1 ILPGGQIEYQ
11 GKPIQ
16 KYYIEGLDLLEGRY
30 SLANNNI
37 AADDVSKVQI
47 LENHQPIKLLDSLEF
62 SDRASINIKLKN
74 NVTTTG
80 TAEVG
85 IGLAPFLWR
94 VKATPMIFTKKNQA
108 IITYQTNNTGSDV
121 SQEIRDFSISN

>member
-1 ILPGGQIEYQ
+1 
-11 GKPIQ
+11 
-16 KYYIEGLDLLEGRY
+16 
-30 SLANNNI
+30 
-37 AADDVSKVQI
+37 VSKVQI

-121 SQEIRDFSISN
+121 SQEIRDFSFSNFGRQEFGIIKRDGLSIRRLAEPPFKQE